1 MELNIIQI
9 TRKQVDFLASIT
21 ILTYI
26 IPFFL
31 IASKIAPC
39 PAPACFIL
47 KTDFKNPKETTN
59 LFKTNFIDPTN
70 MFILRVT
77 ILIQTGI
84 LQMKKHLIEPSHVF
98 LGVMSILN
106 WLIIIQILLQK
117 SFVFISRDLWFL
129 FFVSAGTMIISC
141 FSQFPYININK
152 PFPSRNFKNFY
163 IFPIWKRCLLFKV

>member
-1 MELNIIQI
+1 MTPDSQ
-9 TRKQVDFLASIT
+9 F
-21 ILTYI
+21 Y
-26 IPFFL
+26 
-31 IASKIAPC
+31 
-39 PAPACFIL
+39 L

-106 WLIIIQILLQK
+106 
-117 SFVFISRDLWFL
+117 
-129 FFVSAGTMIISC
+129 
-141 FSQFPYININK
+141 
-152 PFPSRNFKNFY
+152 
-163 IFPIWKRCLLFKV
+163 

>member
-26 IPFFL
+26 IPFFPHKQL
-31 IASKIAPC
+31 WHQIRN
-39 PAPACFIL
+39 FIL
-47 KTDFKNPKETTN
+47 KTDFKKPKETTN

-152 PFPSRNFKNFY
+152 PFTSRNFKNFY